1 MKPTVLIVE
10 DDRLSR
16 KLLSELLTVKG
27 FRILEAQDGR
37 QGLEQAFAHLPE
49 LILMDIQMPE
59 MDGFGAIR
67 ALKNDLRTCSITI
80 WALTAFAMPGDGDRI
95 RACGCDGYFTKP
107 LDLCELLARV
117 ECHFENTG
125 Q

>member
-37 QGLEQAFAHLPE
+37 QGLEQAFKHLPE

-59 MDGFGAIR
+59 MDGFGAIQT
-67 ALKNDLRTCSITI
+67 LKNDPRTRSISI

-95 RACGCDGYFTKP
+95 RAYGCDGYFTKP
-107 LDLCELLARV
+107 LDLCELLARI
-117 ECHFENTG
+117 ERHFENNG
-125 Q
+125 P